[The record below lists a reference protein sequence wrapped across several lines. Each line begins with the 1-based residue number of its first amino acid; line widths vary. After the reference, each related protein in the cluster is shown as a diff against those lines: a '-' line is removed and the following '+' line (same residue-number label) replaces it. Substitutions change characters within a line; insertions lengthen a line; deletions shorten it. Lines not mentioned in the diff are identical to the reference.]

1 MGFVL
6 ARKLEDGRGTTDH
19 TINKGSILKHNVIH
33 H

>member
-6 ARKLEDGRGTTDH
+6 ARKIEDGTTDH